1 MIETIKNYFR
11 NRKLRELVTQ
21 GKKNIHDFV
30 SLNKAKSVALLIN
43 VNQCNTEDLKDVHRY
58 IDDFKAKGINV
69 VLFELNYNKKS
80 TPAFGTSAHSVFINP
95 DKINWY
101 DCPTGQAQ
109 SQIAQHKVDILIN
122 FDTSEHLT
130 SHFVCGLAN
139 AKTRTGV
146 YHEGMESFYEVMVNF
161 KENRFKKMTPNFE
174 HFLRMLDKN

>member
-1 MIETIKNYFR
+1 M
-11 NRKLRELVTQ
+11 
-21 GKKNIHDFV
+21 

-58 IDDFKAKGINV
+58 ADDFKAKGINV
-69 VLFELNYNKKS
+69 VLFELNCNKKY
-80 TPAFGTSAHSVFINP
+80 TLLLALQAHSVFINP
-95 DKINWY
+95 DKIDWY

-146 YHEGMESFYEVMVNF
+146 YHEGMESFYEVIVNF

-174 HFLRMLDKN
+174 HFLRMLDKKPK